1 MKESEDKKQSFVKD
15 LFKRARRSETH
26 DINDNRKGFAARNA
40 RYILGLTVAVVGAAS
55 LPAGFGMDFLQMA
68 ATILSVF
75 IGLFIAALVFALD
88 KYAPAP
94 DSAERDYR
102 LEISEGDTCRNVELS
117 VDEIEY
123 PDSRTKN
130 ARRQTHIYMAQ
141 FNAITGKSVLLS
153 VWALALLCLNIL
165 YPHLFATAPEPP
177 SQPSG
182 QPPICPKHNQLTHNL
197 LHQSNKILS
206 QKRHKITPENFVNSK
221 TITNFATQK
230 RITPLSSS
238 CKVP

>member
-165 YPHLFATAPEPP
+165 YPHLFATD
-177 SQPSG
+177 
-182 QPPICPKHNQLTHNL
+182 LTHY
-197 LHQSNKILS
+197 QFAA
-206 QKRHKITPENFVNSK
+206 ITPKSVGLFALLALLTAQRLAVIYLLTAIFYDTTRIVSSLVNYTSAH
-221 TITNFATQK
+221 ID
-230 RITPLSSS
+230 RHRP
-238 CKVP
+238 

>member
-1 MKESEDKKQSFVKD
+1 MKESEDKNQSFVKD

-40 RYILGLTVAVVGAAS
+40 RYILGHTVAVVGATS
-55 LPAGFGMDFLQMA
+55 LSGGFGMDFLQMA

-117 VDEIEY
+117 VDKIEY

-130 ARRQTHIYMAQ
+130 SRRQTHIYMAQ

-165 YPHLFATAPEPP
+165 YPDLFATD
-177 SQPSG
+177 
-182 QPPICPKHNQLTHNL
+182 LTHY
-197 LHQSNKILS
+197 QFAA
-206 QKRHKITPENFVNSK
+206 ITPKSVGLFALLALLTAQRVAVIYLLTAIFYDTTRIVSSLVNYTSAH
-221 TITNFATQK
+221 ID
-230 RITPLSSS
+230 RHHP
-238 CKVP
+238 